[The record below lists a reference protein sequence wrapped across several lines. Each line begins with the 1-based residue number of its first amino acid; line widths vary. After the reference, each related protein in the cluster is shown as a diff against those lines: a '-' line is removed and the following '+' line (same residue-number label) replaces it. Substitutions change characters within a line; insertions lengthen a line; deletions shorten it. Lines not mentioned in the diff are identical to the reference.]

1 MVRTKTELRGALR
14 ELMTK
19 RRWDKIRVQD
29 ILDLTGISRSAFY
42 SHFDGK
48 YDLLVSRIPDVEI
61 DFSNP
66 AGDGIDLTPFF
77 AHVDEMSDI
86 MRPLLTQPVL
96 GDIMADF
103 HRALTSSWREYLG
116 LDANPV
122 GVEWVLPDMLA
133 GSLLAVAK
141 SYLLE
146 RDRTDPAT
154 VAEEFETHLN
164 AMLRAFSTATN
175 TSESTR

>member
-1 MVRTKTELRGALR
+1 
-14 ELMTK
+14 MTK

-42 SHFDGK
+42 SHFDSK
-48 YDLLVSRIPDVEI
+48 YHLLTSGIPDVQI

-77 AHVDEMSDI
+77 AHVDEMSDV

-103 HRALTSSWREYLG
+103 HRSLVGSWREYLG
-116 LDANPV
+116 LTAEPV
-122 GVEWVLPDMLA
+122 DVEWILPDMLA
-133 GSLLAVAK
+133 GALLAVAK

-146 RDRTDPAT
+146 RERPEPAA
-154 VAEEFETHLN
+154 VAREFEVHLRS
-164 AMLRAFSTATN
+164 MLGQQGLVGSSLASVGKPMRI
-175 TSESTR
+175 R